1 MTEFTGPTGPIRD
14 VTTGMTVID
23 ADGETVGTVDE
34 VHMADAGAVT
44 GAGQS
49 PSPDQPGG
57 PVAWIAE
64 AFRGD
69 SEMSQQ
75 AQEHLL
81 RLGYVRVDASGLF
94 SGHRYVEADQIATV
108 AGEQVRLSVA
118 ADQLLR

>member
-14 VTTGMTVID
+14 VTTGMTVVD
-23 ADGETVGTVDE
+23 AGGETVGTVDE
-34 VHMADAGAVT
+34 VHLADAGALT

-49 PSPDQPGG
+49 SDQPGG

-75 AQEHLL
+75 AQEHLV
-81 RLGYVRVDASGLF
+81 RVGYVRVDAGGMF
-94 SGHRYVEADQIATV
+94 SGHRYVEADQIAAV
-108 AGEQVRLSVA
+108 AGDQVRLSVA

>member
-23 ADGETVGTVDE
+23 AGGENVGTVDE
-34 VHMADAGAVT
+34 VRMSDAGAAT
-44 GAGQS
+44 GAGQA
-49 PSPDQPGG
+49 PDQPGG
-57 PVAWIAE
+57 PVEWIAE

-75 AQEHLL
+75 AQERLA

-94 SGHRYVEADQIATV
+94 SGHRYVEADQIAAV
-108 AGEQVRLSVA
+108 AGDKVRLSVT

>member
-23 ADGETVGTVDE
+23 ASGETVGTVDE
-34 VHMADAGAVT
+34 VHMADAGAAT

-49 PSPDQPGG
+49 PEEPGG

-69 SEMSQQ
+69 SEMSTQ
-75 AQEHLL
+75 AKERLI
-81 RLGYVRVDASGLF
+81 RLGYVRVNASGLF
-94 SGHRYVEADQIATV
+94 SGQRYVEAGQIASV
-108 AGEQVRLSVA
+108 DGDQVRLSVT
-118 ADQLLR
+118 ADQLFR